1 MKKQTTLIWMLLIL
15 SIFLASIV
23 FATDWYSYLH
33 KKVEITMN
41 TGTIFTG
48 TVAEVTE
55 FEICTQTDNLG
66 NCFTKKI
73 WTTIFLQDGRLFT
86 VIPCEQIANI
96 KEN

>member
-15 SIFLASIV
+15 SVFLASIV

-41 TGTIFTG
+41 TGSVFTG
-48 TVAEVTE
+48 IVAEVTE